1 VKLFRRFYNA
11 YRERF
16 FAFLARYTGDSDLAG
31 ELLQESFTRY
41 LEHYGPERCDA
52 PLLYAIGRNA
62 ALDAMRRNRRLAP
75 LEVEGP
81 DPRDDQETLLL
92 AKEAYTRMQAGFARL
107 GMEEREILSLAASGD
122 LTYRQIGGLLGIS
135 EANVKVR
142 VHRARVKLRALME
155 R

>member
-1 VKLFRRFYNA
+1 MERFQRFYRDT
-11 YRERF
+11 RERF
-16 FAFLARYTGDSDLAG
+16 FAFLARFTGDADLAG

-62 ALDAMRRNRRLAP
+62 ALDALRRNRRLAP

-81 DPRDDQETLLL
+81 DPDAGQEHRLVV
-92 AKEAYTRMQAGFARL
+92 KEAHDRLQASLDRL
-107 GMEEREILSLAASGD
+107 DREEREILTLAASGD
-122 LTYRQIGGLLGIS
+122 LRYREIARLLGIS

-142 VHRARVKLRALME
+142 VHRARVKLRSLME
-155 R
+155 G